1 MTHIPRYSYCDEDFA
16 NECPRISYLATS
28 GVSVKAFLL
37 GQLNFLASRGWTC
50 SVGADGAKS
59 ALASEDAEVAFDV
72 CDLPLSRS
80 LRIGSELSAVIR
92 HLRATSPQVVNAS
105 TPKAGLLGML
115 AAWWC
120 QVPVRIYVVRGLRY
134 ETATGWKRRLLM
146 LTEGLACIC
155 AHRVV
160 CVSESVRQEMI
171 RFRLVSTKKVLVL
184 AKGSSNGVVS
194 KRFSIFDQTRVSELR
209 KSHRIA
215 SGSEVIGFVGRLTR
229 DKGVVELYQSFV
241 SLKASRPGL
250 KLLVVGDFE
259 TGDPVPRAT
268 REAMAADSDVI
279 ITGFVKDT
287 APYFHLMTLL
297 AFPSYREGFPN
308 VPLEASC
315 AGLPTVGF
323 AATGTVDAVVDGV
336 TGTLVPV
343 GNTTEL
349 AAAIERYLDDPD
361 LRKKHGQAGRERAE
375 RDFQPERIW
384 EELHNLYCTLLR
396 EKGIEP
402 PAKIASAAQKAA

>member
-1 MTHIPRYSYCDEDFA
+1 MSFVKSVTSADQPRVA
-16 NECPRISYLATS
+16 YLVTS
-28 GVSVKAFLL
+28 GVSARAFLR
-37 GQLNFLASRGWTC
+37 GQLGLLAGNGWAC
-50 SVGADGAKS
+50 SIAADGARD
-59 ALASEDAEVAFDV
+59 ALAASHAEHAALGVTV

-80 LRIGSELSAVIR
+80 LRIGRELGAVVW
-92 HLRATSPQVVNAS
+92 HLRDVSPQVVNAS

-120 QVPVRIYVVRGLRY
+120 RVPVRVYVVRGLRY
-134 ETATGWKRRLLM
+134 ETATGWKRRLLL
-146 LTEGLACIC
+146 LTEKLACAC

-171 RFRLVSTKKVLVL
+171 RFRLVSPRKAIVL

-194 KRFSIFDQTRVSELR
+194 KRFSMTDQARVAELR
-209 KSHRIA
+209 ERHRIA
-215 SGSEVIGFVGRLTR
+215 SESEVIGFVGRLTR
-229 DKGVVELYQSFV
+229 DKGVDELYQSFV

-259 TGDPVPRAT
+259 TGDPVPQAT
-268 REAMAADSDVI
+268 QQAMKNDSDVI

-287 APYFHLMTLL
+287 APYYHLMTLL

-308 VPLEASC
+308 VPLEAAC
-315 AGLPTVGF
+315 AALPTVGF

-343 GNTTEL
+343 GDSAGL
-349 AAAIERYLDDPD
+349 AAAIERYLDNPD

-384 EELHNLYCTLLR
+384 EEMHNLYCSLLR

-402 PAKIASAAQKAA
+402 PARMAAAEQQAA